1 MSGSVRRTSIANLQ
15 SKSESIHEADKN
27 RRHLPVPPFLGK
39 ERDSVPPKKKNQQP
53 VNVSSAGVHP
63 TPTELL
69 SFEPILTPEQVAER
83 LQIKPRTVYELTRRR
98 SARPLPVLK
107 VGKYLRFR
115 WSEIEQWL
123 NEGRRD

>member
-1 MSGSVRRTSIANLQ
+1 M
-15 SKSESIHEADKN
+15 
-27 RRHLPVPPFLGK
+27 
-39 ERDSVPPKKKNQQP
+39 PPKKKNQQP
-53 VNVSSAGVHP
+53 VKVSSPVVHP
-63 TPTELL
+63 TSNERPA
-69 SFEPILTPEQVAER
+69 FEPILTPEQVAER

-123 NEGRRD
+123 NEGRRA